1 MINGKEFA
9 AQVKR
14 ALAGNG
20 VDSHILNAYQRTF
33 GSEEGRIVLEDLCKR
48 YYIFDTLAKPNAE
61 RDELLLNEG
70 KRSVVLFILGL
81 MNVNYAMYEHVLTNS
96 AEE

>member
-1 MINGKEFA
+1 MGAKEFA

-20 VDSHILNAYQRTF
+20 VDSHVLNAYQRTF
-33 GSEEGRIVLEDLCKR
+33 ESEEGRIVLEDLCKR
-48 YYIFDTLAKPNAE
+48 YYIFDTLAKPGAE

-70 KRSVVLFILGL
+70 KRNVVLFILGL
-81 MNVNYAMYEHVLTNS
+81 LNVNYAMYEHVLHNS